1 MSALDLPETQYAR
14 SGELNIA
21 YQVMGD
27 GPIDLIFVPGMITH
41 LEFLHE
47 IPGYTDFLRRL
58 AAFARVVT
66 FDKSGQGLSDRY
78 LGVPSFEQ
86 RVGDIRAVMEAVGST
101 RVVLV
106 GCSEGGP
113 ISIVFAATFPE
124 RVSHLVLFGSFARFC
139 SALDYPFRPSADEIV
154 SGIDEFWAGGWGTG
168 VSMGHFLP
176 SYATNPDVVKQY
188 AKLER
193 LAFSPGALKMAAR
206 YNNEID
212 VRSILSAIRVP
223 TLVLHRQTDVSQP
236 IENGKFL
243 ATHIPGA
250 KFVAYADCSDHL
262 IFPGDRPRMCGDIEE
277 FITGHREATAPD
289 FDRVLATVLFA
300 DIVDSTR
307 RAAQMGDHGWRRVL
321 DEHDEMAQRIVV
333 QHRGNLVK
341 TTGDGILATFDGP
354 GRAIRCALAFEA
366 ATRRLG
372 LAVRAG
378 LHAGEIELRNGDIGG
393 IAVHCAARVMA
404 LAGPHEVLV
413 SRVVTDLVAGAGLKF
428 SERGTHN
435 LKGVPGVWDLFAG
448 AHKAPLSLQM
458 WSASQE
464 GRRSFPHRKRSD

>member
-1 MSALDLPETQYAR
+1 MSTLDLPETHYTR

-41 LEFLHE
+41 VEFLHE

-78 LGVPSFEQ
+78 LGMPSFEQ
-86 RVGDIRAVMEAVGST
+86 RVDDVRAVMEAVGST
-101 RVVLV
+101 RAVLL

-124 RVSHLVLFGSFARFC
+124 RVSHLVLFGSFARF
-139 SALDYPFRPSADEIV
+139 SSEPGYPFRPSADEIMGRV
-154 SGIDEFWAGGWGTG
+154 EGLWAGGWGTG
-168 VSMGHFLP
+168 VTVRHFLP
-176 SYATNPDVVKQY
+176 SYASNSDIVQQY

-206 YNNEID
+206 YNIEID
-212 VRSILSAIRVP
+212 VRTILPAIRVP
-223 TLVLHRQTDVSQP
+223 TLVLHRQADVMS

-243 ATHIPGA
+243 ASHIPGA

-262 IFPGDRPRMCGDIEE
+262 IFPGDRLRLCGDIEE
-277 FITGHREATAPD
+277 FVTGHREATAPD

-307 RAAQMGDHGWRRVL
+307 RAAEMGDQGWRRVL
-321 DEHDEMAQRIVV
+321 DEHDDTAHRIVV
-333 QHRGNLVK
+333 LHRVNLVN

-372 LAVRAG
+372 LPVRAG
-378 LHAGEIELRNGDIGG
+378 LHTGEIELRNGDIGG
-393 IAVHCAARVMA
+393 IAVHAAARVMA
-404 LAGPHEVLV
+404 QAGPNEVLV

-428 SERGTHN
+428 SDRGTHK
-435 LKGVPGVWDLFAG
+435 LKGLPGIWDLFA
-448 AHKAPLSLQM
+448 A
-458 WSASQE
+458 SA
-464 GRRSFPHRKRSD
+464 